1 MWNNFSPQ
9 EVCTL
14 ILAVETG
21 DQMNIVNAV
30 GLIFCL
36 GGIIFHVLHKSI
48 IASRRN
54 SMSELDEDLFSSE
67 GGPKQSDNGSDLRVP
82 LLAESSVRF
91 TPGNIY
97 STDESD
103 EDSSNV
109 LFNILQRRDN
119 PQ

>member
-14 ILAVETG
+14 ILAVGTG
-21 DQMNIVNAV
+21 DQMNTVNAV
-30 GLIFCL
+30 GLFFCL
-36 GGIIFHVLHKSI
+36 GGIIFHVLYKSV
-48 IASRRN
+48 IASRRS
-54 SMSELDEDLFSSE
+54 SMSDLDEGLFMNE
-67 GGPKQSDNGSDLRVP
+67 GGPKQSGNSSDLQVP

-91 TPGNIY
+91 TSGNIY

-103 EDSSNV
+103 EDSSNI

-119 PQ
+119 PW

>member
-1 MWNNFSPQ
+1 MWHNFSPQ

-21 DQMNIVNAV
+21 DRMNVVNAV
-30 GLIFCL
+30 GLFFCL
-36 GGIIFHVLHKSI
+36 GGIVFHVLHKSF
-48 IASRRN
+48 IASRRS
-54 SMSELDEDLFSSE
+54 SMSEMDEVLFSSE
-67 GGPKQSDNGSDLRVP
+67 EGPKQSDSSSDLRVP

-91 TPGNIY
+91 TKGNIY

-103 EDSSNV
+103 EDSSNI

-119 PQ
+119 PW

>member
-1 MWNNFSPQ
+1 
-9 EVCTL
+9 VCTL

-21 DQMNIVNAV
+21 DQMNLINVV
-30 GLIFCL
+30 GLFFCL
-36 GGIIFHVLHKSI
+36 GGIIFHVLHKSAV
-48 IASRRN
+48 ASRRSN
-54 SMSELDEDLFSSE
+54 VNEFDGDSFNSE
-67 GGPKQSDNGSDLRVP
+67 GDAKQSDSASDLRVP
-82 LLAESSVRF
+82 LLADSSVMF
-91 TPGNIY
+91 MSGNIY

>member
-1 MWNNFSPQ
+1 MCNNFSPQ
-9 EVCTL
+9 EVCAL
-14 ILAVETG
+14 ILTIETG
-21 DQMNIVNAV
+21 DQINIVSAV
-30 GLIFCL
+30 GLFFCL
-36 GGIIFHVLHKSI
+36 GGILFHVLHKSI

-54 SMSELDEDLFSSE
+54 IMSELDEDLFSSE
-67 GGPKQSDNGSDLRVP
+67 GRPKQSDSSSDLRVP

-103 EDSSNV
+103 EDSSNI

-119 PQ
+119 PR